1 MATVNQHDFVIDME
15 LLLDHRAKLA
25 NYDIKDRHNT
35 VFYNLFKARECS
47 HGLTYIRLSRLSR
60 LPLLNKMY
68 E

>member
-1 MATVNQHDFVIDME
+1 ME
-15 LLLDHRAKLA
+15 FLLDHSAKLA
-25 NYDIKDRHNT
+25 NYDIKDRHNA

-47 HGLTYIRLSRLSR
+47 HGLTYIGLIRPSR